1 MTTLLDFLTVL
12 LMLSP
17 LLVLAM
23 LMSLDLGWSNV
34 LATARNNMVFLDRQ
48 QAYGAFVLRRDYA
61 RGLAKALVGSILL
74 FGVAIGTPKLVAA
87 LSGDETV
94 VTEKKIVDVNLD
106 LFEEEKKEEEVLPP
120 VEPEPIKV
128 EQVQFTELTASDE
141 PVEEPPPTQEI
152 LQETNAGT
160 VTQEGEK
167 MEAPPPPVPEAEPQ
181 IFTIVEEMPAFP
193 GGEAELFKYLSK
205 AVKYPQMAQDAMI
218 SGVVYMTFVVDE
230 NGKVRDPKVLR
241 GIGGGCDQEA
251 IRVVK
256 AMPEWEPGKQRGKP
270 VRVQYNLPIRFT
282 LK

>member
-1 MTTLLDFLTVL
+1 
-12 LMLSP
+12 
-17 LLVLAM
+17 
-23 LMSLDLGWSNV
+23 
-34 LATARNNMVFLDRQ
+34 
-48 QAYGAFVLRRDYA
+48 
-61 RGLAKALVGSILL
+61 
-74 FGVAIGTPKLVAA
+74 
-87 LSGDETV
+87 
-94 VTEKKIVDVNLD
+94 
-106 LFEEEKKEEEVLPP
+106 
-120 VEPEPIKV
+120 
-128 EQVQFTELTASDE
+128 
-141 PVEEPPPTQEI
+141 
-152 LQETNAGT
+152 
-160 VTQEGEK
+160 